1 MTQHWLVKSEP
12 SAYSWSDLNK
22 DGHTAWTGVRNF
34 QARNNLRAMKQGD
47 TVLFYHSVI
56 DPSVVGIAKV
66 IKESYPD
73 PTASEG
79 DWSCIDLVPVQPLR
93 SPVSLATVKTDPA
106 LAEIALIRQS
116 RLSVMPVTAKEYQR
130 ILKLGEIK

>member
-1 MTQHWLVKSEP
+1 
-12 SAYSWSDLNK
+12 
-22 DGHTAWTGVRNF
+22 
-34 QARNNLRAMKQGD
+34 MKEGD

-56 DPSVVGIAKV
+56 GPSVVGIAKV
-66 IKESYPD
+66 TKEFYPD

-79 DWSCIDLVPVQPLR
+79 DWSCVDLVPVQPLR
-93 SPVSLATVKTDPA
+93 SPVSLATVKADPS

-130 ILKLGEIK
+130 ILKLGGNK

>member
-22 DGHTAWTGVRNF
+22 DGRTAWTGVRNF
-34 QARNNLRAMKQGD
+34 QARNNLRAMKEGD

-56 DPSVVGIAKV
+56 GPSVVGIAKV
-66 IKESYPD
+66 TKEFYPD

-79 DWSCIDLVPVQPLR
+79 DWSCVDLVPVQPLR
-93 SPVSLATVKTDPA
+93 SPVSLATVKADPS

-130 ILKLGEIK
+130 ILKLGGNK

>member
-1 MTQHWLVKSEP
+1 
-12 SAYSWSDLNK
+12 
-22 DGHTAWTGVRNF
+22 
-34 QARNNLRAMKQGD
+34 MKEGD

-66 IKESYPD
+66 TKEFYPD

-79 DWSCIDLVPVQPLR
+79 DWSCVDLVPVQPLR
-93 SPVSLATVKTDPA
+93 SPVSLATVKADPA

-130 ILKLGEIK
+130 ILKLGGNK